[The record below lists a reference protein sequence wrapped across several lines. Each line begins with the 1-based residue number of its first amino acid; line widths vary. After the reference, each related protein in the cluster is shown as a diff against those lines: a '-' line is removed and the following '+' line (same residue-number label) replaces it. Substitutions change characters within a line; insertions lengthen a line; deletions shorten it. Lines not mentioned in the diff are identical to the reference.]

1 MSVLEF
7 VVFDINL
14 KKYSK
19 IKEKIKDLEEI
30 NFTPKEYKQIFEMAG
45 FDLLSNSEMRSLILA
60 FCEKLNPE
68 LSPREYDKIKDHH
81 KDLP

>member
-1 MSVLEF
+1 
-7 VVFDINL
+7 VFDINL
-14 KKYSK
+14 KKYSE

-30 NFTPKEYKQIFEMAG
+30 DFTPKEYNQIFEMAG

>member
-1 MSVLEF
+1 MSVKVC

-14 KKYSK
+14 KKYSE

-30 NFTPKEYKQIFEMAG
+30 DFTPKEYNQIFEMAG
-45 FDLLSNSEMRSLILA
+45 FDLLSTSEMRSLILA

>member
-1 MSVLEF
+1 MSGIDL
-7 VVFDINL
+7 NL
-14 KKYSK
+14 KQYAE

-30 NFTPKEYKQIFEMAG
+30 NFTPKEYNQIFEMTG

-60 FCEKLNPE
+60 FCEKCNPE

-81 KDLP
+81 VDLP